1 MGIFGSLVFPHFV
14 YAFWQY
20 LLYNS
25 FYEESSVIPPV
36 SSLQSGHYDSSPS
49 FLKSFLLDSA
59 LQSHTFELMILR
71 RAMFDAN
78 ERITSSAYSS
88 ERNLLN
94 KKDIAAAAAVDNSN
108 SS

>member
-1 MGIFGSLVFPHFV
+1 M
-14 YAFWQY
+14 
-20 LLYNS
+20 
-25 FYEESSVIPPV
+25 
-36 SSLQSGHYDSSPS
+36 
-49 FLKSFLLDSA
+49 
-59 LQSHTFELMILR
+59 MIIR

-94 KKDIAAAAAVDNSN
+94 KKEVAVNNSN